1 MSYQTQAI
9 TMKTK
14 NKQEKP
20 KWFTGAWYKT
30 GDIVENPF
38 SGEFCELTG
47 PELSMYDFI
56 KGAEYTLAVNAQN
69 SGDFYIEDPSMVK
82 LQKDMIKGLDWFRS
96 ANSSAYMTLLD

>member
-1 MSYQTQAI
+1 
-9 TMKTK
+9 MKTK
-14 NKQEKP
+14 TNKQEKP
-20 KWFTGAWYKT
+20 KWFHGAWYDK

-56 KGAEYTLAVNAQN
+56 KGAEYTLAENAQN

-96 ANSSAYMTLLD
+96 ENSLAYMTLLD

>member
-1 MSYQTQAI
+1 
-9 TMKTK
+9 MKTQT

-30 GDIVENPF
+30 GDIVTNPF

-56 KGAEYTLAVNAQN
+56 KGAEYTLAIHA
-69 SGDFYIEDPSMVK
+69 GDDPFGIEDPALVK

-96 ANSSAYMTLLD
+96 ENSSAYMTLLD

>member
-1 MSYQTQAI
+1 
-9 TMKTK
+9 MKTK
-14 NKQEKP
+14 TNKQEKP

-56 KGAEYTLAVNAQN
+56 KGAEYTLAIHAGG
-69 SGDFYIEDPSMVK
+69 SMDFYVADPTMVK

>member
-1 MSYQTQAI
+1 M
-9 TMKTK
+9 
-14 NKQEKP
+14 P
-20 KWFTGAWYKT
+20 KKSTFTFGGIEFTT

-56 KGAEYTLAVNAQN
+56 KGAEYTIAIHQQRE
-69 SGDFYIEDPSMVK
+69 GDFYIEDPAIVK

-96 ANSSAYMTLLD
+96 ENSSAYMTLLD

>member
-1 MSYQTQAI
+1 
-9 TMKTK
+9 MKTK

-56 KGAEYTLAVNAQN
+56 KGAEYTLAIHT
-69 SGDFYIEDPSMVK
+69 GDDIFGIKDPSMVK
-82 LQKDMIKGLDWFRS
+82 LQKDMIKALEWFRS
-96 ANSSAYMTLLD
+96 KNSSAYMTLLD

>member
-1 MSYQTQAI
+1 MSCQTQVI
-9 TMKTK
+9 TMKK
-14 NKQEKP
+14 NNKQEKP

-82 LQKDMIKGLDWFRS
+82 LQKDMIKAIDWFRS
-96 ANSSAYMTLLD
+96 ENPTAYMTLLD

>member
-1 MSYQTQAI
+1 
-9 TMKTK
+9 MKTKKK

-20 KWFTGAWYKT
+20 DWFHGAWYKT
-30 GDIVENPF
+30 GDIVTNPF

-56 KGAEYTLAVNAQN
+56 KGAEYTLAIHTHDNPFFGV
-69 SGDFYIEDPSMVK
+69 EDPAMVK

-96 ANSSAYMTLLD
+96 ENSSAYMTLLD